1 MRKTIIKMV
10 DAVSKT
16 LNLLDKPAVPVFVM
30 LENLSRRYRVGEG
43 GIKFMAFVCGSRIC
57 VGSEELAMAVS
68 WEVCSDSIIIAE
80 LAIRFVD

>member
-43 GIKFMAFVCGSRIC
+43 GIKVMAFVCG
-57 VGSEELAMAVS
+57 
-68 WEVCSDSIIIAE
+68 
-80 LAIRFVD
+80 